1 MGEASRPVVPTVP
14 VAVLEAA
21 LQGRATA
28 ETIGRVLGG
37 AIVDPLDEHV
47 SAAHAMAT
55 LGAGLAEYGFGEA
68 TCGTRG
74 ALFVVNLEAPSFRLG
89 ALAES
94 FVASVLG
101 TACGLEVGALAF
113 ADGDGGWAV
122 AVLDPGVA
130 AFLRARHVETLERA
144 VDVLAMPGA
153 A

>member
-1 MGEASRPVVPTVP
+1 MGEGFRPVVPTVP

-37 AIVDPLDEHV
+37 ALVDPLDEHA
-47 SAAHAMAT
+47 SAAQAMAT
-55 LGAGLAEYGFGEA
+55 LSAGLDEFGFGGA
-68 TCGTRG
+68 TCDTRG
-74 ALFVVNLEAPSFRLG
+74 ALFVVNLEGPSFRLG

-94 FVASVLG
+94 LVASVLG
-101 TACGLEVGALAF
+101 AACGREVGALAF
-113 ADGDGGWAV
+113 ADGDGGWSV

-130 AFLRARHVETLERA
+130 AFLRARHVETLARA
-144 VDVLAMPGA
+144 AEVLSIAGA